1 MIPMI
6 SKRHPAFPVKKTVSA
21 EILPKP
27 ILCATAPT
35 TEGQTEGQE
44 QGEERIRDRGQT
56 GLIGE
61 ESQIQAAGQIRDEA
75 LIPSAELVL

>member
-21 EILPKP
+21 EILLNL

-35 TEGQTEGQE
+35 TEGQE
-44 QGEERIRDRGQT
+44 QGEERIRDRGQI

-75 LIPSAELVL
+75 LIPSAEPVL

>member
-35 TEGQTEGQE
+35 TEGQA
-44 QGEERIRDRGQT
+44 QGEERFRDRGQT

-75 LIPSAELVL
+75 LIPSAEPVL